1 MAKVKVILTC
11 LITYKRFS
19 QRYQVNMTIYK
30 GVIVNKSSS
39 SYRFNVCSLNVSD
52 GNYLK
57 TVKDIQNL
65 RPRYRKPSRR
75 GFQIISYM
83 FNLNVKLPLANQIC
97 CTHYMCII
105 TWNDRKCQN
114 ASKFLLR
121 NGTESN
127 NTCSNILLYHSN
139 TFGLSRRIFL
149 SRTSLLEPILCKE
162 RGGMNFQLCPLLGP
176 PGILTG
182 PNWHMHN
189 LAMGPTI

>member
-1 MAKVKVILTC
+1 MASLPSNESNPGCEFTQKVPIVSTTIIRTDVHVCMEGQLRNILILSHWCRKVSDRRIWQTKFHYDWQTRVSGETGALLVYSC

-19 QRYQVNMTIYK
+19 QRYQVNMMIYK

-39 SYRFNVCSLNVSD
+39 SYRLNVCSLNVSD

-57 TVKDIQNL
+57 MVKDTQNL

-105 TWNDRKCQN
+105 T
-114 ASKFLLR
+114 
-121 NGTESN
+121 
-127 NTCSNILLYHSN
+127 
-139 TFGLSRRIFL
+139 
-149 SRTSLLEPILCKE
+149 
-162 RGGMNFQLCPLLGP
+162 
-176 PGILTG
+176 
-182 PNWHMHN
+182 
-189 LAMGPTI
+189 

>member
-1 MAKVKVILTC
+1 MYHTRVSGETGALLVYSC

-19 QRYQVNMTIYK
+19 RRYQVNMMIYK

-39 SYRFNVCSLNVSD
+39 SYRLNVCSLNVSD

-57 TVKDIQNL
+57 TVKDTQNL
-65 RPRYRKPSRR
+65 RPQYRKPSRR

-83 FNLNVKLPLANQIC
+83 FNFNVK
-97 CTHYMCII
+97 
-105 TWNDRKCQN
+105 
-114 ASKFLLR
+114 LLR
-121 NGTESN
+121 NGTKSN
-127 NTCSNILLYHSN
+127 NTCSYILLDHSN
-139 TFGLSRRIFL
+139 AFGLSRRIFL
-149 SRTSLLEPILCKE
+149 SRTSLPEPILCKE
-162 RGGMNFQLCPLLGP
+162 RGGGMNFQLCPLLGP